1 MRPNPVRMMIMFVL
15 LAMIFGCSVQ
25 QEPHVN
31 ETQPQMPKKTEEP
44 ADTVTTVKGAD
55 VIDMH
60 GMVENR
66 GQLDAFAGQTE
77 GKQRLVRYTIEG
89 DPIYYDLTHKDGY
102 VELRVD
108 TTKDKF
114 GQGEVRTYS
123 CDKLNLEETDTLIR
137 YKLTGCVGEQKEM
150 ELLEIPF
157 DVSKQDRF
165 EFVLKY
171 GPSGTNEINTVD
183 YKLVKDLGND
193 QMVEVSD
200 FGIPEQ
206 DRQKIYRE
214 LVLAGYLNKKKLSST
229 CKQQDGDHYNL
240 NVFINGG
247 SRQFEWKSCD
257 ERVDGR
263 QMTAAVKK
271 IIGIVH
277 AGSIYQSLPKTP
289 AEQGK

>member
-1 MRPNPVRMMIMFVL
+1 MKPNTVRMMIMFLL
-15 LAMIFGCSVQ
+15 LAMILGCSVQ
-25 QEPHVN
+25 QEPHAK

-44 ADTVTTVKGAD
+44 ANTDKTVKGAD

-89 DPIYYDLTHKDGY
+89 DPIDYDLTHKEGR

-114 GQGEVRTYS
+114 GQGDVRTYS
-123 CDKLNLEETDTLIR
+123 CDKLNREETDTLIR
-137 YKLTGCVGEQKEM
+137 YKLTGCDGEQKEM

-165 EFVLKY
+165 DFVLRY
-171 GPSGTNEINTVD
+171 GLSGTNEINTVD
-183 YKLVKDLGND
+183 DKLVKDLGND

-214 LVLAGYLNKKKLSST
+214 LVLAGYLNKKKLSTT

-247 SRQFEWKSCD
+247 NRQFEWKSCD
-257 ERVDGR
+257 KSADGR
-263 QMTAAVKK
+263 QMTAAVKE

-277 AGSIYQSLPKTP
+277 GGSIYQSLPKTS